1 MPTKNRRS
9 QGQKRRQDRETNLP
23 PDERS
28 KLLNELSQT
37 PGAIAARSA
46 RPRED
51 LWTSTHRKRRVQVRV
66 LSPPIDRCRR
76 SPTLSARAQAW
87 LTHADDA
94 PKRQGPLRK
103 LPSDILTVER

>member
-1 MPTKNRRS
+1 MPAKNRRS

-37 PGAIAARSA
+37 PGAIAARAA

-51 LWTSTHRKRRVQVRV
+51 LWTSTRRKRRVQVRV
-66 LSPPIDRCRR
+66 ASARQSIDVDAHPLCRR
-76 SPTLSARAQAW
+76 VR
-87 LTHADDA
+87 
-94 PKRQGPLRK
+94 RRG
-103 LPSDILTVER
+103 